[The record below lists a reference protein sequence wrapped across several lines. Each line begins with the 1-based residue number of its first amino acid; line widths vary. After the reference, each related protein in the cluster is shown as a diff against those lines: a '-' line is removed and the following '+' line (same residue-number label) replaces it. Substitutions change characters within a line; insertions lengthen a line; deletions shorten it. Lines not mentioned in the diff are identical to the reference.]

1 MDEPN
6 MLRKLGIFERA
17 LLRSDQHLPFNVVG
31 SLELENPPP
40 PEKVHT
46 ALSLLQR
53 CHPFLQA
60 RIVNQTFELLPNS
73 ILAFNV
79 IQRQNDTQWMDIV
92 ENEMNTRLELSTGLF
107 RVNYLYQERRAELIL
122 TFHHTIIDATSGMNL
137 INELMSACAS
147 ELELPALDVTPAAE
161 MRFPPAYQG
170 WRGVLAQMKYMAG
183 QMGDEISYRWR
194 MRGKR
199 KAPVHL
205 GGRGFINT
213 MSLPESLVD
222 KLSRGCRREKITL
235 NSLLQ
240 AALMLA
246 VNRVIYHSQALPMR
260 IFSFSDLRPYTIPPT
275 SPVELGNYIT
285 MMRYTIDAP
294 AEKNIWQV
302 AREIHIKIYHSLK
315 SGEKFSA
322 ELLSETLMK
331 MIISMKSARMAVT
344 AINYSGLVNLDLHH
358 SDIRVLGLHAFNS
371 SLDLGP
377 EVGSQARLFNNRLI
391 WDFMFLESDMNR
403 ESAAKILEV
412 VYLILE
418 NTS

>member
-53 CHPFLQA
+53 RHPFLQA
-60 RIVNQTFELLPNS
+60 KIVNQTIELLPNS
-73 ILAFNV
+73 IIVFNV

-183 QMGDEISYRWR
+183 QMGDEISYQWR

-275 SPVELGNYIT
+275 APVELGNYIT

>member
-1 MDEPN
+1 

-31 SLELENPPP
+31 SLALENPPP
-40 PEKVHT
+40 PAKVHA
-46 ALSLLQR
+46 ALSLLQQR
-53 CHPFLQA
+53 HPFL
-60 RIVNQTFELLPNS
+60 RTTIVNQAFELLPDS
-73 ILAFNV
+73 IFTFNV
-79 IQRQNDTQWMDIV
+79 IQRENDMHWMDIV
-92 ENEMNTRLELSTGLF
+92 EQEMNTRLELSAGLF
-107 RVNYLYQERRAELIL
+107 RINYLYEERHAELIL
-122 TFHHTIIDATSGMNL
+122 TFHHAIIDATCGMNL
-137 INELMSACAS
+137 INELLSACAS

-161 MRFPPAYQG
+161 KRFPPAYQG
-170 WRGVLAQMKYMAG
+170 WRGVLAQMKYMFG
-183 QMGDEISYRWR
+183 QMGDEISYQWR
-194 MRGKR
+194 MRDKR

-213 MSLPESLVD
+213 MSLPESMVD

-285 MMRYTIDAP
+285 MMRYTINAS
-294 AEKNIWQV
+294 AENNIWQV
-302 AREIHIKIYHSLK
+302 AREIHRKIYHSLK

-331 MIISMKSARMAVT
+331 MMIRMRSARMAVT

-358 SDIRVLGLHAFNS
+358 SDIRVVGLHAFNS
-371 SLDLGP
+371 SLDIGP

-391 WDFMFLESDMNR
+391 WDFMFLESDMDR
-403 ESAAKILEV
+403 ESAAKIIKEV
-412 VYLILE
+412 YSILD